1 MSNDPSLANE
11 RFGFTVF
18 LSACV
23 HVMLIAGVGFSFLGE
38 SPEAPAIEITLAQYE
53 SETAPEQA
61 DFIAQANQQGS
72 GSLDE
77 IVAPSTPH
85 EAELNDDEVREVSP
99 VRQPAPD
106 ASADSPVDV
115 VTAQTAEN
123 RVSPS
128 EQDQPSDSEQPQP
141 DVDNP
146 EELRLA
152 IASLQARLDRQ
163 QQAYANRPRRY
174 TISSAS
180 TQQRHDALYLDNW
193 RRRIET
199 VGNRYY
205 PDQARQQNVF
215 GSLRMMVALRPDG
228 SVTEIRI
235 LESSGEQILDQA
247 AADIVQRASPFDPFP
262 DELRGEV
269 DILEIIRTWRFHR
282 GNSFSSEAP

>member
-1 MSNDPSLANE
+1 MSDDTALASE

-38 SPEAPAIEITLAQYE
+38 SPKAPAIEITLAQYE
-53 SETAPEQA
+53 SEAAPERA
-61 DFIAQANQQGS
+61 DFIAQANQRGS
-72 GSLDE
+72 GNLEE

-85 EAELNDDEVREVSP
+85 EAELHDNEVREVSP
-99 VRQPAPD
+99 VQQPVPQ
-106 ASADSPVDV
+106 ASAESPVEV
-115 VTAQTAEN
+115 VTA
-123 RVSPS
+123 RDSDDSRSPR
-128 EQDQPSDSEQPQP
+128 EQEQRSDSELPQP
-141 DVDNP
+141 DVNNP

-163 QQAYANRPRRY
+163 RQAYANRPRRY

-180 TQQRHDALYLDNW
+180 TQQRHDALYLDSW

-205 PDQARQQNVF
+205 PDQARQHNVF

-235 LESSGEQILDQA
+235 LESSGERILDQA
-247 AADIVQRASPFDPFP
+247 AVDIVQRASPFEPFP
-262 DELRGEV
+262 DELRGDV

>member
-1 MSNDPSLANE
+1 MSNDTSLTNE

-23 HVMLIAGVGFSFLGE
+23 HVMLIAGVGFSFMGE
-38 SPEAPAIEITLAQYE
+38 SPQAPAIEITLAQYE

-61 DFIAQANQQGS
+61 DFIAQANQRGS
-72 GSLDE
+72 GNLDE

-85 EAELNDDEVREVSP
+85 EAELYDNEVREVSP
-99 VRQPAPD
+99 VEQPAPD
-106 ASADSPVDV
+106 ASAESPVEV
-115 VTAQTAEN
+115 VTSRDADDSQ
-123 RVSPS
+123 SPR
-128 EQDQPSDSEQPQP
+128 EQEQPSDSELPQP
-141 DVDNP
+141 DADSP

-163 QQAYANRPRRY
+163 RQAYANRPRRY

-180 TQQRHDALYLDNW
+180 TQQRHDAQYLDSW
-193 RRRIET
+193 RQRIET

-205 PDQARQQNVF
+205 PDQARQQDLF
-215 GSLRMMVALRPDG
+215 GSLRMMVALQPDG

-235 LESSGEQILDQA
+235 LESSGERILDQA
-247 AADIVQRASPFDPFP
+247 AVDIVQRASPFDPFP

-282 GNSFSSEAP
+282 GNSFSSEGP

>member
-1 MSNDPSLANE
+1 MSNDAALTIE

-38 SPEAPAIEITLAQYE
+38 RPQSPTIEITLAQYQ
-53 SETAPEQA
+53 SATAPEQA
-61 DFIAQANQQGS
+61 DFIAQANQRGS
-72 GSLDE
+72 GNLNE

-85 EAELNDDEVREVSP
+85 EAELHDNEVREINP
-99 VRQPAPD
+99 AQQPAPG
-106 ASADSPVDV
+106 ASAESPVDV
-115 VTAQTAEN
+115 VTARNAEDLQPP
-123 RVSPS
+123 REEDP
-128 EQDQPSDSEQPQP
+128 PSDSEVPQP
-141 DVDNP
+141 DFDNP

-163 QQAYANRPRRY
+163 RQAYANRPRRY

-193 RRRIET
+193 RRRIEA
-199 VGNRYY
+199 VGNQYY
-205 PDQARQQNVF
+205 PEQARQQNIF

-235 LESSGEQILDQA
+235 LESSGERILDQA
-247 AADIVQRASPFDPFP
+247 AVDIVQRASPFDPFP
-262 DELRGEV
+262 DELRGKA

-282 GNSFSSEAP
+282 GNSFSSGAP

>member
-1 MSNDPSLANE
+1 MSGTTALANE

-23 HVMLIAGVGFSFLGE
+23 HVMLIAGIGFGFLGE
-38 SPEAPAIEITLAQYE
+38 SPRAPAIEITLAQYE
-53 SETAPEQA
+53 SAEPPEQA
-61 DFIAQANQQGS
+61 DFIAQADQRGS

-85 EAELNDDEVREVSP
+85 EAELYDNEIREVSP
-99 VRQPAPD
+99 VQQPAPD
-106 ASADSPVDV
+106 RSATEDVEV
-115 VTAQTAEN
+115 VTAEAAE
-123 RVSPS
+123 RQQAPR
-128 EQDQPSDSEQPQP
+128 EQEQPGDSERPQP

-146 EELRLA
+146 EELQLA

-163 QQAYANRPRRY
+163 RQAYANRPRRY

-180 TQQRHDALYLDNW
+180 TQKRHDARYLDNW
-193 RRRIET
+193 RRRIEA

-205 PDQARQQNVF
+205 PEEARQQNVF

-228 SVTEIRI
+228 SVTEIRV
-235 LESSGEQILDQA
+235 LEGSGERILDQA
-247 AADIVQRASPFDPFP
+247 AVDIVRRASPFDPFP
-262 DELRGEV
+262 EELRGEV

-282 GNSFSSEAP
+282 GNSFSSGAP